1 MEKYLHKLDLQ
12 EHLHQNTTVNLEA
25 LACGT
30 PVVTYKTGG
39 SPEALTPKTGI
50 VVERG
55 NVKEMADAIMTT
67 LTKTKETIDACRQRA
82 VSNYDKDVCFLEYA
96 KLYSELI
103 SKH

>member
-1 MEKYLHKLDLQ
+1 
-12 EHLHQNTTVNLEA
+12 
-25 LACGT
+25 
-30 PVVTYKTGG
+30 
-39 SPEALTPKTGI
+39 
-50 VVERG
+50 
-55 NVKEMADAIMTT
+55 MADAIMTT